1 MTAFFSNVKEKM
13 PSIVSAIRAFYGG
26 KIYPAVVAALVI
38 IGHISGTEFYLGIA
52 LVLSA
57 ALSLAV
63 CENAKPL
70 VAPLLMFIYILNV
83 KHSPGIPAFSD
94 YYFTGNKLTVLIVAA
109 ALLAIALIYFI
120 ARRVIPFTRTD
131 KAPMLIP
138 SVLFA
143 LALLLNGF
151 LGKAW
156 SFTNVLFGLLQVLVF
171 FVLFYLFYYGF
182 RGENADAL
190 TDYVIYV
197 AILTI
202 LVLAVDMGY
211 LLLTSE
217 KIFNENGAIMKEEIY
232 FGWGISNSM
241 GCAASVLMPLPILG
255 AARAKSKR
263 YALPCF
269 AAGVLALALSFLSL
283 SRNAMLFSA
292 IAFVASLIVCCFF
305 GEGKRLFR
313 IVCFIGIGVVGVL
326 MIFFGDDAVR
336 MITEYINRDTEDSGR
351 FDLWRY
357 GFDIF
362 KQFPLFGNGFYAYSE
377 YGNVYRTFDFMPV
390 MAHNT
395 LIQLL
400 SAMGIFGTVSYCAYR
415 ACSIVPVV
423 RRISF
428 TKVMLSAPILVLLAE
443 SLLDNFIFYIY
454 MAFPYIVL
462 LALLHRISADEVA
475 K

>member
-1 MTAFFSNVKEKM
+1 M
-13 PSIVSAIRAFYGG
+13 PRIISALRTFYGG
-26 KIYPAVVAALVI
+26 KIYPAVVAATVI
-38 IGHISGTEFYLGIA
+38 IGHISGMEFYLGIA

-57 ALSLAV
+57 ALSLAI
-63 CENAKPL
+63 CESAKPL
-70 VAPLLMFIYILNV
+70 VPPLLMFIYILNV
-83 KHSPGIPAFSD
+83 EHAPGIPTFSD
-94 YYFTGNKLTVLIVAA
+94 YYFKGNKLTVLIIAVAILA
-109 ALLAIALIYFI
+109 AALIYFTV
-120 ARRVIPFTRTD
+120 RRLLPSAKGAKV
-131 KAPMLIP
+131 PMLVP
-138 SVLFA
+138 SILFA
-143 LALLLNGF
+143 LSLILNGL
-151 LGKAW
+151 LGKDW
-156 SFTNVLFGLLQVLVF
+156 TFTNVLFGLLQAFVF

-182 RGENADAL
+182 KGEDSEAL

-202 LVLAVDMGY
+202 IVLACDMTY

-217 KIFNENGAIMKEEIY
+217 KIFNENGAIMKEQIY

-269 AAGVLALALSFLSL
+269 VAGVIALALSFLSL

-292 IAFVASLIVCCFF
+292 VAFAASLIVCCFF
-305 GEGKRLFR
+305 GEGKRMFR
-313 IVCFIGIGVVGVL
+313 IVCLIGVGALGVL
-326 MIFFGDDAVR
+326 MIFFGDDVVR

-362 KQFPLFGNGFYAYSE
+362 KQFPIFGNGFYAYSE
-377 YGNVYRTFDFMPV
+377 YGSVYRTFDFMPV

-395 LIQLL
+395 IVQLL
-400 SAMGIFGTVSYCAYR
+400 SAMGIFGTASYCAYR
-415 ACSIVPVV
+415 VCSVFPIV
-423 RRISF
+423 RKINF
-428 TKVMLSAPILVLLAE
+428 TKVMLSAPILVLLGE

-454 MAFPYIVL
+454 MTFPYIVL
-462 LALLHRISADEVA
+462 LALLHKMGNEEAREIERVTE
-475 K
+475 